1 MVFVRIFRAVV
12 LKVWVERGLFTHRIL
27 LGEEHVD
34 VVCTGISTKA
44 DEELIDLSE
53 DFSFKVSFD
62 PMNGIK
68 SKNLE
73 ISYNYPT
80 PLPLQPTRVSA
91 DVEEVISQNR
101 KQAHCSHTPHYASDK

>member
-1 MVFVRIFRAVV
+1 MV

-27 LGEEHVD
+27 LGAEHVD

-62 PMNGIK
+62 RKTLTQFWLSVTNTYPTRSTTCIK
-68 SKNLE
+68 SA
-73 ISYNYPT
+73 
-80 PLPLQPTRVSA
+80 VSFYYFLL
-91 DVEEVISQNR
+91 VRNWIF
-101 KQAHCSHTPHYASDK
+101 SDE